1 MQPAT
6 DDQVMSLEEAV
17 WVDADRVSGTPC
29 FRGTRVPVQ
38 NLWDYVHGGCTLDE
52 FHEAFPHVGIAQAA
66 AVLRHAETGLAARL

>member
-6 DDQVMSLEEAV
+6 DEEVMSLEEAV

-38 NLWDYVHGGCTLDE
+38 NLWDYVKGGHMLAE
-52 FHEAFPHVGIAQAA
+52 FHLDFPGVTPAQVAS
-66 AVLRHAETGLAARL
+66 VLTHAEEQLLTCY